1 MTARTADASR
11 LVVAILL
18 VALAMPILAQDRE
31 PSSSQPGESHTSTQS
46 APTPASAQSPPVA
59 TPELAP
65 TTDPREIV
73 RRSVEIDHRTLEMAR
88 NYTCQNRQVINHLD
102 KHGEVKNT
110 EIKTFDVNFYFGEEY
125 SRLIA
130 EDDKPLSEK
139 EQKKEDEKLE
149 KFLNKYRNESP
160 DDREKRL
167 AKEKKEREEG
177 RAFLH
182 DVVNAYDFRLLPDER
197 VDGVDTYVIEA
208 TPKPDFKPT
217 QPHADMLKKM
227 KGRMWIEKKNYNW
240 VKVEAQATDT
250 ISFGFFLFRIHPNSR
265 FVLEK
270 TLVNNEV
277 WLLKRLDID
286 GGARIALLKNEN
298 VHQEDVLSNFKK
310 FVTSVRFLPDVKEV
324 TEPQPK

>member
-59 TPELAP
+59 TPELPP

-310 FVTSVRFLPDVKEV
+310 FVTSVRVLPDVKEV